1 MRLYQAVYWFFMA
14 TKGKA
19 KVLTSEEFKRLLL
32 VANQGKWAT
41 RNTAIV
47 LCSFGLGLRAKE
59 IASLTIGNTCNNDY
73 HLLEEISLTHDMT
86 KGGKQR
92 YTYPSNTRVKKALQS
107 HLDTLIGKDFTR
119 PLFET
124 QKKSRFT
131 PNAMQKWFSALFK
144 SAGISGASSH
154 SGRRTYINTLI
165 EEGVDIKSVSAL
177 AGHSNITTTAI
188 YFDNNPVKLKR
199 IAEKGL
205 L

>member
-1 MRLYQAVYWFFMA
+1 MA
-14 TKGKA
+14 SKGKA
-19 KVLTSEEFKRLLL
+19 KVLTSEEFKRLLR
-32 VANQGKWAT
+32 VANEGKWAA
-41 RNTAIV
+41 RNLAIIY
-47 LCSFGLGLRAKE
+47 CSFGLGLRAKE
-59 IASLTIGNTCNNDY
+59 IASLTIGDVCDEDY

-86 KGGKQR
+86 KGGKPR
-92 YTYPSNTRVKKALQS
+92 YVYPVNNRVRKALTA
-107 HLDTLIGKDFTR
+107 HLETLQGKPFDR

-131 PNAMQKWFSALFK
+131 PNAMQKWFAALFK

-177 AGHSNITTTAI
+177 AGHSKITTTAI

-205 L
+205 V